1 MKNNIII
8 LLIIIC
14 FSIFL
19 FLTLDINKNEL
30 INTEK
35 KDDNS
40 KIELKLAHN
49 LPKNSALHEAS
60 VLYAKKIAELTNN
73 KVEIKIF
80 PEQKLGNDYQMIE
93 LASQGKIDIIIT
105 PTAKMSVS
113 VPSMQYADLP
123 FLFPTREDAYELL
136 DGEVGKMILK
146 DLDKIDLLGIGFWEN
161 GFKHFTA
168 NSKLA
173 SPADFKGKKIRVM
186 KSRIIMEQFKALGA
200 QAIPIDFHS
209 TKKALEDNVVDG
221 QENPLVAIVNM
232 QFHKVQSNLTISEH
246 AYLPYLFAMSKKSL
260 RKLPVEIQ
268 DILTNNLDEITKWE
282 REETQRREKEFL
294 ETIKNEGVK
303 IHYLTKE
310 EKEAFREKTKYIVK
324 MYERVIGSNIISKT
338 EEILNKK
345 YANKENIYFGL
356 DVNLSIGNKD
366 SGLSLKRGVELA
378 IDEINSNGGLLG
390 KKINLLTKD
399 NEAITTKALKNFKEF
414 SKNDNV
420 KVVIGGK
427 RSSVISKELEDI
439 QKSKKPYFSPW
450 ASADKIVNNGYE
462 ENYVF
467 RVSTNNKFIINR
479 LLNESL
485 KEDKKPL
492 IVVENSIWGRGALE
506 LIKQDNK
513 EFESIIINQG
523 QTNFDN
529 LISKIKQH
537 KTKSILMVLNTLE
550 ASNILKTLHEN
561 KIRISIS
568 SHWGI
573 LGGNFYEKNKA
584 HLNNIDLKF
593 IQSFSFIKNKSK
605 KTEEF
610 ASRYIK
616 KYGEKSTHDILS
628 PSSVAQAYDSTMLI
642 AQAIKDA
649 NSFEGEKIKN
659 ALENLKEYDGLIKKY
674 IKPFSK
680 TDHEALEKKDF
691 FFAKYDQKGRI
702 IPIGEIK

>member
-14 FSIFL
+14 FSIFF

-60 VLYAKKIAELTNN
+60 VLYAKKIAELTKNR
-73 KVEIKIF
+73 VEIKIF

-168 NSKLA
+168 NSKLT
-173 SPADFKGKKIRVM
+173 SPTDFKGKKIRVM

-209 TKKALEDNVVDG
+209 TKKALEDKVVDG

-246 AYLPYLFAMSKKSL
+246 AYLPYLFSMSKKSL

-282 REETQRREKEFL
+282 RKETQIREKEFL

-345 YANKENIYFGL
+345 YANKDNIYFGL

-427 RSSVISKELEDI
+427 RSSIISKELEDI

-479 LLNESL
+479 LLKESL
-485 KEDKKPL
+485 KDDKKPL

-506 LIKQDNK
+506 LIKQENK

-550 ASNILKTLHEN
+550 ASNILKTLYEN
-561 KIRISIS
+561 QIKISIS

-573 LGGNFYEKNKA
+573 LGGKFYEQNKEY
-584 HLNNIDLKF
+584 LSNIDLKF

-605 KTEEF
+605 KAEEF
-610 ASRYIK
+610 ALRYIK
-616 KYGEKSTHDILS
+616 KYGEKSTYDIVS
-628 PSSVAQAYDSTMLI
+628 PSSVAQAYDSTMII

-659 ALENLKEYDGLIKKY
+659 ALENLKEYNGLIKKY

-680 TDHEALEKKDF
+680 TDHEALQRKDF
-691 FFAKYDQKGRI
+691 FFAKYDQKGRV

>member
-14 FSIFL
+14 FSIFF

-60 VLYAKKIAELTNN
+60 VLYAKKIAELTKNR
-73 KVEIKIF
+73 VEIKIF

-168 NSKLA
+168 NSKLT

-209 TKKALEDNVVDG
+209 TKKALEDKVVDG

-378 IDEINSNGGLLG
+378 IDEINSKGGLLD

-414 SKNDNV
+414 SNNDNV

-427 RSSVISKELEDI
+427 RSSIISKELEDI

-479 LLNESL
+479 LLKESL
-485 KEDKKPL
+485 KDDKKPL

-506 LIKQDNK
+506 LIKRDNK

-550 ASNILKTLHEN
+550 ASNILKTLYEN
-561 KIRISIS
+561 QIRISIS

-573 LGGNFYEKNKA
+573 LGGKFYKQNKKY
-584 HLNNIDLKF
+584 LSNIDLKF

-605 KTEEF
+605 KAEEF
-610 ASRYIK
+610 ALRYIK
-616 KYGEKSTHDILS
+616 KYGEKSTLDILS

-659 ALENLKEYDGLIKKY
+659 ALENLKEYNGLIKKY

-680 TDHEALEKKDF
+680 TDHEALERKDF
-691 FFAKYDQKGRI
+691 FFARYDQKGRV

>member
-1 MKNNIII
+1 MKNNLII
-8 LLIIIC
+8 LLIIIF

-19 FLTLDINKNEL
+19 FLTLDINKNDVTN
-30 INTEK
+30 IEK
-35 KDDNS
+35 KDTKP

-49 LPKNSALHEAS
+49 LPENSALHEAS
-60 VLYAKKIAELTNN
+60 ILYAKKIAELTNN
-73 KVEIKIF
+73 KVKINIF
-80 PEQKLGNDYQMIE
+80 PKQELGNDYQMIE
-93 LASQGKIDIIIT
+93 LASQGKIDILIT

-136 DGEVGKMILK
+136 DGEVGEMILK
-146 DLDKIDLLGIGFWEN
+146 DLNKIDLLGVGFWEN

-168 NSKLA
+168 NSKLI
-173 SPADFKGKKIRVM
+173 SPKDFEGKKIRVM

-209 TKKALEDNVVDG
+209 TKKALEDKVVDG

-232 QFHKVQSNLTISEH
+232 QFHKVQSHLTISEH
-246 AYLPYLFAMSKKSL
+246 AYLPYVFTMSKKSL
-260 RKLPVEIQ
+260 RKMPIEIQ
-268 DILTNNLDEITKWE
+268 NILTTSLDEITKWE
-282 REETQRREKEFL
+282 REETQKREKEFL

-310 EKEAFREKTKYIVK
+310 EKEFFREKTKYIIK
-324 MYERVIGSNIISKT
+324 MYEKVIGSHIISKT

-345 YANKENIYFGL
+345 YGEKEDIYFGL

-390 KKINLLTKD
+390 KRVNLLTKD

-414 SKNDNV
+414 SENENV

-427 RSSVISKELEDI
+427 KSSIISKELEDI

-450 ASADKIVNNGYE
+450 ASADKIVNNGYD
-462 ENYVF
+462 ENYIF
-467 RVSTNNKFIINR
+467 RVSTNNKFIINK

-485 KEDKKPL
+485 KKDKNPL
-492 IVVENSIWGRGALE
+492 IVVENTIWGRGALE

-513 EFESIIINQG
+513 EFNFLIINQG
-523 QTNFDN
+523 QTNFSN
-529 LISKIKQH
+529 LISQIKQNNI
-537 KTKSILMVLNTLE
+537 KSMLMVLNTLE
-550 ASNILKTLHEN
+550 ASNILKTLNEN
-561 KIRISIS
+561 KIKMSIS

-573 LGGNFYEKNKA
+573 LGGDFYEKNKEY
-584 HLNNIDLKF
+584 LTNIDLKF
-593 IQSFSFIKNKSK
+593 IQSFSFYKNKSK
-605 KTEEF
+605 KAKEF

-616 KYGEKSTHDILS
+616 KYAEKSIFDILS

-649 NSFEGEKIKN
+649 NSFDGEKIKD
-659 ALENLKEYDGLIKKY
+659 ALENLKEYNGLIKKY

-680 TDHEALEKKDF
+680 TDHEALEKDDF
-691 FFAKYDQKGRI
+691 FFAKYNEEGKV
-702 IPIGEIK
+702 IPIGKLK

>member
-14 FSIFL
+14 FSIFF

-60 VLYAKKIAELTNN
+60 VLYAKKIAELTKNR
-73 KVEIKIF
+73 VEIKIF

-168 NSKLA
+168 NSKLT
-173 SPADFKGKKIRVM
+173 SPEDFKGKKIRVM

-209 TKKALEDNVVDG
+209 TKKALEDKVVDG

-246 AYLPYLFAMSKKSL
+246 AYLPYLFSMSKKSL

-282 REETQRREKEFL
+282 RKETQIREKEFL

-345 YANKENIYFGL
+345 YANKDNIYFGL

-378 IDEINSNGGLLG
+378 IEEINSNGGLLG

-414 SKNDNV
+414 SNNDNV

-427 RSSVISKELEDI
+427 RSSIISKELEDI

-479 LLNESL
+479 L
-485 KEDKKPL
+485 
-492 IVVENSIWGRGALE
+492 
-506 LIKQDNK
+506 
-513 EFESIIINQG
+513 
-523 QTNFDN
+523 
-529 LISKIKQH
+529 
-537 KTKSILMVLNTLE
+537 
-550 ASNILKTLHEN
+550 
-561 KIRISIS
+561 
-568 SHWGI
+568 
-573 LGGNFYEKNKA
+573 
-584 HLNNIDLKF
+584 
-593 IQSFSFIKNKSK
+593 
-605 KTEEF
+605 
-610 ASRYIK
+610 
-616 KYGEKSTHDILS
+616 
-628 PSSVAQAYDSTMLI
+628 
-642 AQAIKDA
+642 
-649 NSFEGEKIKN
+649 
-659 ALENLKEYDGLIKKY
+659 
-674 IKPFSK
+674 
-680 TDHEALEKKDF
+680 
-691 FFAKYDQKGRI
+691 
-702 IPIGEIK
+702 